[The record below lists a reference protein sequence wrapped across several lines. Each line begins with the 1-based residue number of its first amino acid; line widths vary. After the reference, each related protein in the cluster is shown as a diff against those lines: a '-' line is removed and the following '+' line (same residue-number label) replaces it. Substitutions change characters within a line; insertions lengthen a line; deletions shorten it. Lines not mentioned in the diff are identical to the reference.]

1 MYKAKLVNSS
11 NSYITT
17 WKDTKEYPFSGG
29 VELVIPED
37 LKEYLE
43 PMKDIKGNSLFAF
56 EPIKEIV
63 DTKNIVEGS
72 NDPETLNKTKKVV
85 KKAVE

>member
-1 MYKAKLVNSS
+1 MYKAKLINSS

-17 WKDTKEYPFSGG
+17 WKDTKEYPFRGG
-29 VELVIPED
+29 AELIIPED

-56 EPIKEIV
+56 ELIKEIV
-63 DTKNIVEGS
+63 DTRNIVEES
-72 NDPETLNKTKKVV
+72 DDTEIPNKIKKVV